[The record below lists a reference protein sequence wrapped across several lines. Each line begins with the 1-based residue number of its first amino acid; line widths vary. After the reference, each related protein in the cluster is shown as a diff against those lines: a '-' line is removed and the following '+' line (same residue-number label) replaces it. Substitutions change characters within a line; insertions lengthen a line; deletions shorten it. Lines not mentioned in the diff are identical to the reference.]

1 MYPIMQLDAARNLLE
16 MFSQDIKWK
25 HIPMTGKYVVDSIG
39 DDYKSWDSQSP
50 IFIDSPTGSRK
61 STFVFTQ
68 LLSYAIENN
77 RTMLILSNRIALS
90 AQQKRSIL
98 LVMKEHYPEISSDFL
113 EDSSKTKIDELS
125 FLGPVCIATYQ
136 GLYKL
141 RNSPDENGVYPIDW
155 FSRLLYVVCDE
166 CHFLYSDALFNSSCG
181 HILKKLPVVFQNAIR
196 VYITATAWEIRD
208 AIFDSEKRYLQ
219 FSQQIQLT
227 NIESAIARSIPT
239 TQDRIKAHRTFF
251 YYHMPSDYSAYRL
264 HFFNDTQYQPP
275 TGKKDPLAAI
285 TRKKY
290 LLSLVQQMKPI
301 PSHDNKWLIFVDKK
315 NSGQSLM
322 EILKKLGVSVAYI
335 DSKSKLPMKAWRSL
349 IDNSFFN
356 ESALI
361 ASPVIECGVNIH
373 DPAVKNIT
381 ILCTERTTFIQLLGR
396 KRLQPGETVDVW
408 VWLPDPDYFIGITE
422 KIEWYLKLAKRLRC
436 GKYGNPSMYADAART
451 LWEKRKDLEYD
462 ALFYMDHNGQFAVN
476 EYAEAV
482 LTRRYNFLLQF
493 TDSTDP
499 ETIRSTVE
507 EWLGIPG
514 EIADLS
520 LPLSADDSNPTL
532 PSQSA
537 ITLSALLE
545 PNADVEIEDGAF
557 APIRKAI
564 VDQAIKA
571 GVKGIRSD
579 RKDTT
584 SALKLTKILCTLG
597 IPYKI
602 KKSKKKWSIHPITS

>member
-1 MYPIMQLDAARNLLE
+1 MYPTMQLDAARNLLE

-39 DDYKSWDSQSP
+39 DAYKSWNSKSP

-98 LVMKEHYPEISSDFL
+98 SVMKEHYPEISSDIL
-113 EDSSKTKIDELS
+113 EDSSKNKIDELS

-141 RNSPDENGVYPIDW
+141 LNSPGENGVYHIDW

-196 VYITATAWEIRD
+196 VYITATAGEIRD

-219 FSQQIQLT
+219 SSQKIPLT
-227 NIESAIARSIPT
+227 NIESAIARSIPAA
-239 TQDRIKAHRTFF
+239 QDRIKASRTFY
-251 YYHMPSDYSAYRL
+251 YYHMPADYSSYRL
-264 HFFNDTQYQPP
+264 HFFNDTQYQTP
-275 TGKKDPLAAI
+275 TGKKDPLMAI

-290 LLSLVQQMKPI
+290 LLTLVQQMNPI
-301 PSHDNKWLIFVDKK
+301 PSRNNKWLIFVDKK

-322 EILKKLGVSVAYI
+322 EILKKLGCSVAYI

-349 IDNSFFN
+349 IEESSFR
-356 ESALI
+356 ESLLI

-373 DPAVKNIT
+373 DSAVKNIA
-381 ILCTERTTFIQLLGR
+381 ILCTEQTTFIQLLGR

-408 VWLPDPDYFIGITE
+408 VWLPDPDYFIGMTE
-422 KIEWYLKLAKRLRC
+422 KMEWYLKLAHNLKH
-436 GKYGNPSMYADAART
+436 GKYSCRPMYANAVRT
-451 LWEKRKDLEYD
+451 LWENRKNLEYD
-462 ALFYMDHNGQFAVN
+462 ALFYIDHDGQFAVN
-476 EYAEAV
+476 EYAESI

-493 TDSTDP
+493 TDSTRPD
-499 ETIRSTVE
+499 TFRSTVE

-514 EIADLS
+514 EIAD
-520 LPLSADDSNPTL
+520 PSNTFSVSTPDATL
-532 PSQSA
+532 PSPSVS
-537 ITLSALLE
+537 TLTALLE
-545 PNADVEIEDGAF
+545 PNADVEIEDNAF

-571 GVKGIRSD
+571 GIKGIRSD
-579 RKDTT
+579 RKDTL
-584 SALKLTKILCTLG
+584 SAKKLTEILCVLG
-597 IPYKI
+597 ISYKI
-602 KKSKKKWSIHPITS
+602 KKCNKKWIIHPITS

>member
-1 MYPIMQLDAARNLLE
+1 MYPTMQLDAARNLLE

-25 HIPMTGKYVVDSIG
+25 HIPMTGKYVADSIG
-39 DDYKSWDSQSP
+39 DAYKSWDSKSP

-77 RTMLILSNRIALS
+77 RTILILSNRIALS

-98 LVMKEHYPEISSDFL
+98 SVMKEHYPEISNNVL
-113 EDSSKTKIDELS
+113 EGSSKTKIDELS

-141 RNSPDENGVYPIDW
+141 LNCPDENGVYPIDW

-196 VYITATAWEIRD
+196 VYVTATAWEIRD
-208 AIFDSEKRYLQ
+208 ALFESEKRYLQ
-219 FSQQIQLT
+219 SSQKIHLT

-239 TQDRIKAHRTFF
+239 AQDRIKASRIFY
-251 YYHMPSDYSAYRL
+251 YYHMPADYSSYRL
-264 HFFNDTQYQPP
+264 HFFNDTQYQTP
-275 TGKKDPLAAI
+275 TGKKDPLIAI

-290 LLSLVQQMKPI
+290 LLSLVQQMNPI
-301 PSHDNKWLIFVDKK
+301 PTHDNKWLIFVDKK
-315 NSGQSLM
+315 NSGQALI
-322 EILKKLGVSVAYI
+322 EILKKSGVSAAYI
-335 DSKSKLPMKAWRSL
+335 DSKTKLPMKAWRSL
-349 IDNSFFN
+349 IDKSSFR
-356 ESALI
+356 ESVLI

-373 DPAVKNIT
+373 DPAVKNIA

-396 KRLQPGETVDVW
+396 KRLHPGKTVDIW
-408 VWLPDPDYFIGITE
+408 VWLPDPDYFIGMAE
-422 KIEWYLKLAKRLRC
+422 KIEWYLKLTYNL
-436 GKYGNPSMYADAART
+436 KYGNRSIYANTVRI
-451 LWEKRKDLEYD
+451 LWENRKNLDYD
-462 ALFYMDHNGQFAVN
+462 ALFYIDHDGQFAVN

-482 LTRRYNFLLQF
+482 LTRRYNFLLQL
-493 TDSTDP
+493 TDSNRP
-499 ETIRSTVE
+499 ETFRSAVE